1 MDQEIREFYARGY
14 EDERLRVGGNGRLE
28 FLRTQD
34 VVRRFVG
41 ERSRVLDVGGATGV
55 HAGWLA
61 GDGHDVVLVDAVPSH
76 VEAAGALPGVTA
88 VVGDAR
94 DLPVDGPFDVV
105 LLFGPLYHLTERADR
120 LRAWR
125 EALRV
130 VRPGGVVLGAVI
142 GRFAPL
148 LDGLRRDFVLD
159 ARYRDV
165 VAHGMRTGRHL
176 PPADTPWFTT
186 AYLHHP
192 AEAAEEA
199 REVGLDVVGTFA
211 LEGVA
216 WLRSNADLDAAFAD
230 PRLTDYLMWALR
242 QVEQEE
248 SVLGASSH
256 LITAAARPM

>member
-1 MDQEIREFYARGY
+1 MDQGIRQFYELGY

-55 HAGWLA
+55 HAEWLA
-61 GDGHDVVLVDAVPSH
+61 RDGHDVVLVDAMPSH
-76 VEAAGALPGVTA
+76 VEVAGALPGVSA

-105 LLFGPLYHLTERADR
+105 LLFGPLYHLPERADR

-142 GRFAPL
+142 GRFAAL

-159 ARYRDV
+159 PRYRDV
-165 VAHGMRTGRHL
+165 VARGIRTGRHL
-176 PPADTPWFTT
+176 PPTDTPWFTT

-199 REVGLDVVGTFA
+199 REAGLDVVGTFA

-216 WLRSNADLDAAFAD
+216 WLRSDADLDDAFAD
-230 PRLTDYLMWALR
+230 PRSWT
-242 QVEQEE
+242 
-248 SVLGASSH
+248 
-256 LITAAARPM
+256 T

>member
-1 MDQEIREFYARGY
+1 MDQEIREFYARGF
-14 EDERLRVGGNGRLE
+14 EEERLRVGGNGRLE

-61 GDGHDVVLVDAVPSH
+61 EDGHDVVVVDAMPSH
-76 VEAAGALPGVTA
+76 VEVAGALPGVTA

-105 LLFGPLYHLTERADR
+105 LLLGPLYHLAEREDR

-125 EALRV
+125 EAWRV

-142 GRFAPL
+142 GRFASL
-148 LDGLRRDFVLD
+148 LDGLRKDFALD
-159 ARYRDV
+159 PRYRGV
-165 VAHGMRTGRHL
+165 VTHAIETGRHL
-176 PPADTPWFTT
+176 PPADTPWFTS
-186 AYLHHP
+186 AYFHRP
-192 AEAAEEA
+192 GEAAEEA
-199 REVGLDVVGTFA
+199 REAGLDAVGTFA

-216 WLRSNADLDAAFAD
+216 WVRSNADLDAAFAD
-230 PRLTDYLMWALR
+230 PELLDYLMWVLR

-256 LITAAARPM
+256 LITAARRPG